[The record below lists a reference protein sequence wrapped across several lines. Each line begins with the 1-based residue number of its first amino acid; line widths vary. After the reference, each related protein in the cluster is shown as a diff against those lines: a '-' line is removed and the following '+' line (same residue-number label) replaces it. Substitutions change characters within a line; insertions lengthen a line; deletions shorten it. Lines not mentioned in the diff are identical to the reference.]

1 MPLLGATLLALAAAP
16 AAPQSSPPAGAA
28 PDMPE
33 AELEEVVVSG
43 RRPPGSVIGDIPP
56 ETTLSSQEIRAL
68 GVGSVTELIAA
79 LGPQLG
85 SSGGRGGGRPVVLL
99 NGVRISG
106 FAEVR
111 DLPTEA
117 IQRVD
122 LFSEEVAL
130 KYGYRADQRVM
141 NIVLRPRFRAVTA
154 DAGARGTTEGAREG
168 ASVGVGVLR
177 VQRDTRWQADFKAR
191 HDDRLLESEREVVGA
206 DGAPRPDAASRT
218 LLPAAD
224 QLSVNLV
231 YARPWVEGLSATV
244 NATVDETRR
253 RSLLGL
259 RPSLEGGQVLRRDV
273 DTRDAHLGG
282 LLQGA
287 NAGWR
292 WSATLNADRTD
303 TATRVAGGDLAGR
316 SRSDSL
322 DLELLAVGA
331 PLQLPAGDLGLT
343 VKAGLGTRGI
353 ESVARRL
360 TGDVRTDLSRGQR
373 DLRINLDIP
382 LLRTED
388 TGGRVTASLGHAI
401 EDVAEVGVLSTTNAG
416 LNASIGRQWRAL
428 VSLVDDE
435 NAPSMLQL
443 GAAVIPTPAVRTY
456 DFVRGEAVEIVRID
470 GGDPALRADS
480 RKIFKVALGARPL
493 EGVDLDLNGEFT
505 RSRVRGLVTTVP
517 FATPEFEQA
526 FPGRFLRDP
535 AGRLLSIDAR
545 PVNLEGRERDE
556 LRFTVNLSR
565 PWGPQPEMPSTPG
578 RGGAPRSRDAT
589 PGGQGAPPAQRAAA
603 AQGGP
608 SSPRGPPAGFDP
620 AAMAERFLS
629 FARRGSVQFTL
640 VYTQR
645 LKDEVQIAPGL
656 PMLDLL
662 AGDTLSDTDGSPR
675 RELELQA
682 GANRDGFGGR
692 VIAKWREGS
701 RISGGATAAGPVDLD
716 FAPLWA
722 VDLRLF
728 ADLGLQPW
736 ARDKGSLRGV
746 RVTFAVE
753 NLFDELPRVR
763 DAAGAV
769 PFNYQPSLLDPQGRA
784 IRLSFRKL
792 FFPSFAPPGRDTR

>member
-1 MPLLGATLLALAAAP
+1 MRVVKNRPSWMLLLGATLLALCAAP
-16 AAPQSSPPAGAA
+16 APAQSPP
-28 PDMPE
+28 PE
-33 AELEEVVVSG
+33 GDLEEVVVSG
-43 RRPPGSVIGDIPP
+43 RRSPGAVIGDIPP
-56 ETTLSSQEIRAL
+56 ETTLSSQDIRAL

-85 SSGGRGGGRPVVLL
+85 SSGGRGSGRPVVLL
-99 NGVRISG
+99 NGVRVSG

-122 LFSEEVAL
+122 VFSEEVAL
-130 KYGYRADQRVM
+130 RYGFRADQRVL
-141 NIVLRPRFRAVTA
+141 NIVLRPRFRSVTA
-154 DAGARGTTEGAREG
+154 DAGARGTTEGGREG

-191 HDDRLLESEREVVGA
+191 HDDPLFESEREVVGA
-206 DGAPRPDAASRT
+206 DGVPRSDAAYRT
-218 LLPAAD
+218 LLPATD
-224 QLSVNLV
+224 QLSLNLV
-231 YARPWVEGLSATV
+231 YARPLIEGLSGTV

-253 RSLLGL
+253 RSLLGS
-259 RPSLEGGQVLRRDV
+259 RPLLEDGQVLRRDV
-273 DTRDAHLGG
+273 DTRDAHFGG

-303 TATRVAGGDLAGR
+303 AATRVAGGDLAGR

-322 DLELLAVGA
+322 DLELLATGA

-373 DLRINLDIP
+373 DLRLNLDLP

-388 TGGRVTASLGHAI
+388 TDGRVTASFGHAI
-401 EDVAEVGVLSTTNAG
+401 EDVAEVGVLSTTNIG
-416 LNASIGRQWRAL
+416 LNASLGRKWRAL
-428 VSLVDDE
+428 VSVIDDE
-435 NAPSMLQL
+435 NAPSMQQL
-443 GAAVIPTPAVRTY
+443 GAAVIPTPSVQTY
-456 DFVRGEAVEIVRID
+456 DFVRGEAAEIIRID
-470 GGDPALRADS
+470 GGNPALRADS
-480 RKIFKVALGARPL
+480 RNIFKVALGARPL

-505 RSRVRGLVTTVP
+505 RSRVRGFVTTVP

-526 FPGRFLRDP
+526 FPGRFVRDP

-565 PWGPQPEMPSTPG
+565 PWGPQPEMPATPW
-578 RGGAPRSRDAT
+578 RGGGTRNRDAA
-589 PGGQGAPPAQRAAA
+589 PGAPPA
-603 AQGGP
+603 GVN
-608 SSPRGPPAGFDP
+608 P

-629 FARRGSVQFTL
+629 FAQRGSVQFTL

-645 LKDEVQIAPGL
+645 LKDEVEIAPGL

-716 FAPLWA
+716 FAPRWA

-736 ARDKGSLRGV
+736 ARDKEFLRGV

-753 NLFDELPRVR
+753 NLFDDLPQVR
-763 DAAGAV
+763 DAAGVV

-792 FFPSFAPPGRDTR
+792 FFPSFVPPARGTR

>member
-1 MPLLGATLLALAAAP
+1 MRVVKNRPSWMLLLGATLLAFCAAP
-16 AAPQSSPPAGAA
+16 APAQSSPPEG
-28 PDMPE
+28 D
-33 AELEEVVVSG
+33 LEEVVVSG
-43 RRPPGSVIGDIPP
+43 RRSPGAVIGDIPP
-56 ETTLSSQEIRAL
+56 ETTLSSQDIRAL

-85 SSGGRGGGRPVVLL
+85 SSGGRGSGRPVVLL
-99 NGVRISG
+99 NGVRVSG

-122 LFSEEVAL
+122 VFSEEVAL
-130 KYGYRADQRVM
+130 RYGFRADQRVL
-141 NIVLRPRFRAVTA
+141 NIVLRPRFRSVTA
-154 DAGARGTTEGAREG
+154 DAGARGTTEGGREG

-191 HDDRLLESEREVVGA
+191 HDDPLFESEREVVGA
-206 DGAPRPDAASRT
+206 DGVPRSDAAYRT
-218 LLPAAD
+218 LLPATD
-224 QLSVNLV
+224 QLSLNLV
-231 YARPWVEGLSATV
+231 YARPLIEGLSGTV

-253 RSLLGL
+253 RSLLGS
-259 RPSLEGGQVLRRDV
+259 RPSLEDGQVLRRDV
-273 DTRDAHLGG
+273 DTRDAHFGG

-303 TATRVAGGDLAGR
+303 AATRVAGGDLAGR

-322 DLELLAVGA
+322 DLELLATGA

-373 DLRINLDIP
+373 DLRLNLDLP

-388 TGGRVTASLGHAI
+388 TDGRVTASFGHAI
-401 EDVAEVGVLSTTNAG
+401 EDVAEVGVLSTTNIG
-416 LNASIGRQWRAL
+416 LNASLGRKWRAL
-428 VSLVDDE
+428 VSVIDDE
-435 NAPSMLQL
+435 NAPSMQQL
-443 GAAVIPTPAVRTY
+443 GAAVIPTPSVQTY
-456 DFVRGEAVEIVRID
+456 DFVSGEAAEIIRID
-470 GGDPALRADS
+470 GGNPALRADS
-480 RKIFKVALGARPL
+480 RNIFKVALGARPL

-505 RSRVRGLVTTVP
+505 RSRVRGFVTTVP

-526 FPGRFLRDP
+526 FPGRFVRDP

-565 PWGPQPEMPSTPG
+565 PWGPQPEMPVTPW
-578 RGGAPRSRDAT
+578 RGGGTRNRDAA
-589 PGGQGAPPAQRAAA
+589 PGAPPA
-603 AQGGP
+603 GVN
-608 SSPRGPPAGFDP
+608 P

-629 FARRGSVQFTL
+629 FAQRGSVQFTL

-645 LKDEVQIAPGL
+645 LKDEVEIAPGL

-716 FAPLWA
+716 FAPRWA

-736 ARDKGSLRGV
+736 ARDKEFLRGV

-753 NLFDELPRVR
+753 NLFDDLPQVR
-763 DAAGAV
+763 DAAGVV

-792 FFPSFAPPGRDTR
+792 FFPSFVPPARGTR

>member
-1 MPLLGATLLALAAAP
+1 MRVVKNRPSWMLLLGATLLALCAAP
-16 AAPQSSPPAGAA
+16 APAQSSPPQG
-28 PDMPE
+28 D
-33 AELEEVVVSG
+33 LEEVVVSG
-43 RRPPGSVIGDIPP
+43 RRSPGAVIGDIPP
-56 ETTLSSQEIRAL
+56 ETTLSSQDIRAL

-85 SSGGRGGGRPVVLL
+85 SSGGRGSGRPVVLL
-99 NGVRISG
+99 NGVRVSG

-122 LFSEEVAL
+122 VFSEEVAL
-130 KYGYRADQRVM
+130 RYGFRADQRVL
-141 NIVLRPRFRAVTA
+141 NIVLRPRFRSVTA
-154 DAGARGTTEGAREG
+154 DAGARGTTEGGREG
-168 ASVGVGVLR
+168 ASVGVGVLC

-191 HDDRLLESEREVVGA
+191 HDDPLFESEREVVGA
-206 DGAPRPDAASRT
+206 DGVPRSDAAYRT
-218 LLPAAD
+218 LLPATD
-224 QLSVNLV
+224 QLSLNLV
-231 YARPWVEGLSATV
+231 YARPLIEGLSGTV

-253 RSLLGL
+253 RSLLGS
-259 RPSLEGGQVLRRDV
+259 RPSLEDGQVLRRDV
-273 DTRDAHLGG
+273 DTRDAHFGG

-303 TATRVAGGDLAGR
+303 AATRVAGGDLAGR

-322 DLELLAVGA
+322 DLELLATGA

-373 DLRINLDIP
+373 DLRLNLDLP

-388 TGGRVTASLGHAI
+388 TDGRVTASFGHAI
-401 EDVAEVGVLSTTNAG
+401 EDVAEVGVLSTTNIG
-416 LNASIGRQWRAL
+416 LNASLGRKWRAL
-428 VSLVDDE
+428 VSVIDDE
-435 NAPSMLQL
+435 NAPSMQQL
-443 GAAVIPTPAVRTY
+443 GAAVIPTPSVQTY
-456 DFVRGEAVEIVRID
+456 DFVRGEAAEIIRID
-470 GGDPALRADS
+470 GGNPALRADS
-480 RKIFKVALGARPL
+480 RNIFKVALGARPL

-505 RSRVRGLVTTVP
+505 RSRVRGFVTTVP

-526 FPGRFLRDP
+526 FPGRFVRDP

-565 PWGPQPEMPSTPG
+565 PWGPQPEMPVTPW
-578 RGGAPRSRDAT
+578 RGGGTRNRDAA
-589 PGGQGAPPAQRAAA
+589 PGAPPA
-603 AQGGP
+603 GVN
-608 SSPRGPPAGFDP
+608 P

-629 FARRGSVQFTL
+629 FAQRGSVQFTL

-645 LKDEVQIAPGL
+645 LKDEVEIAPGL

-716 FAPLWA
+716 FAPRWA

-736 ARDKGSLRGV
+736 ARDKEFLRGV

-753 NLFDELPRVR
+753 NLFDDLPQVR
-763 DAAGAV
+763 DAAGVV

-792 FFPSFAPPGRDTR
+792 FFPSFVPPARGTR

>member
-1 MPLLGATLLALAAAP
+1 
-16 AAPQSSPPAGAA
+16 
-28 PDMPE
+28 MPE

-656 PMLDLL
+656 PTLDLL

-692 VIAKWREGS
+692 VIAKWRDGS
-701 RISGGATAAGPVDLD
+701 RVSGGTTAAGPVDLD

-736 ARDKGSLRGV
+736 ARDKEYLRGV

-753 NLFDELPRVR
+753 NLFDEQPRVR

-769 PFNYQPSLLDPQGRA
+769 PLNYQPSLLDPQGRA

>member
-1 MPLLGATLLALAAAP
+1 MRVVKNRPSWMLLLGATLLALCAAP
-16 AAPQSSPPAGAA
+16 APAQSSPPQG
-28 PDMPE
+28 D
-33 AELEEVVVSG
+33 LEEVVVSG
-43 RRPPGSVIGDIPP
+43 RRSPGAVIGDIPP
-56 ETTLSSQEIRAL
+56 ETTLSSQDIRAL

-85 SSGGRGGGRPVVLL
+85 SSGGRGSGRPVVLL
-99 NGVRISG
+99 NGVRVSG

-122 LFSEEVAL
+122 VFSEEVAL
-130 KYGYRADQRVM
+130 RYGFRADQRVL
-141 NIVLRPRFRAVTA
+141 NIVLRPRFRSVTA
-154 DAGARGTTEGAREG
+154 DAGARGTTEGGREG

-191 HDDRLLESEREVVGA
+191 HDDPLFESEREVVGA
-206 DGAPRPDAASRT
+206 DGVPRSDAAYRT
-218 LLPAAD
+218 LLPATD
-224 QLSVNLV
+224 QLSLNLV
-231 YARPWVEGLSATV
+231 YARPLIEGLSGTV

-253 RSLLGL
+253 RSLLGS
-259 RPSLEGGQVLRRDV
+259 RPLLEDGQVLRRDV
-273 DTRDAHLGG
+273 DTRDAHFGG

-303 TATRVAGGDLAGR
+303 AATRVAGGDLAGR

-322 DLELLAVGA
+322 DLELLATGA

-373 DLRINLDIP
+373 DLRLNLDLP

-388 TGGRVTASLGHAI
+388 TDGRVTASFGHAI
-401 EDVAEVGVLSTTNAG
+401 EDVAEVGVLSTTNIG
-416 LNASIGRQWRAL
+416 LNASLGRKWRAL
-428 VSLVDDE
+428 VSVIDDE
-435 NAPSMLQL
+435 NAPSMQQL
-443 GAAVIPTPAVRTY
+443 GAAVIPTPSVQTY
-456 DFVRGEAVEIVRID
+456 DFVRGEAAEIIRID
-470 GGDPALRADS
+470 GGNPALRADS
-480 RKIFKVALGARPL
+480 RNIFKVALGARPL

-505 RSRVRGLVTTVP
+505 RSRVRGFVTTVP

-526 FPGRFLRDP
+526 FPGRFVRDP

-565 PWGPQPEMPSTPG
+565 PWGPQPEMPATPW
-578 RGGAPRSRDAT
+578 RGGGTRNRDAA
-589 PGGQGAPPAQRAAA
+589 PGAPPA
-603 AQGGP
+603 GVN
-608 SSPRGPPAGFDP
+608 P

-629 FARRGSVQFTL
+629 FAQRGSVQFTL

-645 LKDEVQIAPGL
+645 LKDEVEITPGL

-716 FAPLWA
+716 FAPRWA

-736 ARDKGSLRGV
+736 ARDKEFLRGV

-753 NLFDELPRVR
+753 NLFDDLPQVR
-763 DAAGAV
+763 DAAGVV

-792 FFPSFAPPGRDTR
+792 FFPSFVPPARGTR

>member
-1 MPLLGATLLALAAAP
+1 
-16 AAPQSSPPAGAA
+16 
-28 PDMPE
+28 
-33 AELEEVVVSG
+33 
-43 RRPPGSVIGDIPP
+43 
-56 ETTLSSQEIRAL
+56 
-68 GVGSVTELIAA
+68 
-79 LGPQLG
+79 
-85 SSGGRGGGRPVVLL
+85 
-99 NGVRISG
+99 
-106 FAEVR
+106 
-111 DLPTEA
+111 
-117 IQRVD
+117 
-122 LFSEEVAL
+122 
-130 KYGYRADQRVM
+130 
-141 NIVLRPRFRAVTA
+141 
-154 DAGARGTTEGAREG
+154 
-168 ASVGVGVLR
+168 
-177 VQRDTRWQADFKAR
+177 
-191 HDDRLLESEREVVGA
+191 
-206 DGAPRPDAASRT
+206 
-218 LLPAAD
+218 
-224 QLSVNLV
+224 
-231 YARPWVEGLSATV
+231 
-244 NATVDETRR
+244 
-253 RSLLGL
+253 
-259 RPSLEGGQVLRRDV
+259 
-273 DTRDAHLGG
+273 
-282 LLQGA
+282 
-287 NAGWR
+287 
-292 WSATLNADRTD
+292 
-303 TATRVAGGDLAGR
+303 
-316 SRSDSL
+316 
-322 DLELLAVGA
+322 
-331 PLQLPAGDLGLT
+331 
-343 VKAGLGTRGI
+343 
-353 ESVARRL
+353 
-360 TGDVRTDLSRGQR
+360 
-373 DLRINLDIP
+373 
-382 LLRTED
+382 
-388 TGGRVTASLGHAI
+388 VTASLGHAI
-401 EDVAEVGVLSTTNAG
+401 EDVAEVGVLSTTNAA
-416 LNASIGRQWRAL
+416 LSASLGRQWRAL
-428 VSLVDDE
+428 VSVVDDE
-435 NAPSMLQL
+435 NAPSMQQL
-443 GAAVIPTPAVRTY
+443 GAAVIPTPAVQTY
-456 DFVRGEAVEIVRID
+456 DFVRGEAAEIVRID
-470 GGDPALRADS
+470 GGNPALRADS
-480 RKIFKVALGARPL
+480 RNIFKVALGARPL

-505 RSRVRGLVTTVP
+505 RSRVRGFVTTVP

-565 PWGPQPEMPSTPG
+565 PWGPQPEMPAMPG
-578 RGGAPRSRDAT
+578 RGGAPRTRDAA
-589 PGGQGAPPAQRAAA
+589 PG
-603 AQGGP
+603 
-608 SSPRGPPAGFDP
+608 GPPAGVNP

>member
-1 MPLLGATLLALAAAP
+1 
-16 AAPQSSPPAGAA
+16 
-28 PDMPE
+28 
-33 AELEEVVVSG
+33 
-43 RRPPGSVIGDIPP
+43 VIGDIPP

-99 NGVRISG
+99 NGVRVSG

-122 LFSEEVAL
+122 ILSEEVAL

-154 DAGARGTTEGAREG
+154 DAVARGTTEGGRDG
-168 ASVGVGVLR
+168 ANVGVGVLR

-206 DGAPRPDAASRT
+206 DGMPRPDAAYRT
-218 LLPAAD
+218 LLPATD
-224 QLSVNLV
+224 QLSLNLV
-231 YARPWVEGLSATV
+231 YARPWGEGLSATV

-253 RSLLGL
+253 RSLLGQ
-259 RPSLEGGQVLRRDV
+259 RPSFAGPETLRRDV
-273 DTRDAHLGG
+273 DTREARFGG

-303 TATRVAGGDLAGR
+303 ASTRVAGGDLAGR

-322 DLELLAVGA
+322 DLELLATGA

-373 DLRINLDIP
+373 DLRINLDLP

-401 EDVAEVGVLSTTNAG
+401 EDVAEVGVLSTTNAA
-416 LNASIGRQWRAL
+416 LSASLGRQWRAL
-428 VSLVDDE
+428 VSVVDDE
-435 NAPSMLQL
+435 NAPSMQQL
-443 GAAVIPTPAVRTY
+443 GAAVIPTPTVQTY
-456 DFVRGEAVEIVRID
+456 DFVRGEAAEIVRID
-470 GGDPALRADS
+470 GGNPALRADS
-480 RKIFKVALGARPL
+480 RNIFKVALGARPL

-565 PWGPQPEMPSTPG
+565 PWGPQPEMPATPG
-578 RGGAPRSRDAT
+578 RGGAPRTRDAA
-589 PGGQGAPPAQRAAA
+589 PG
-603 AQGGP
+603 
-608 SSPRGPPAGFDP
+608 GPPAGVNP

-645 LKDEVQIAPGL
+645 LKDEVEIAPGL

>member
-1 MPLLGATLLALAAAP
+1 
-16 AAPQSSPPAGAA
+16 
-28 PDMPE
+28 
-33 AELEEVVVSG
+33 
-43 RRPPGSVIGDIPP
+43 
-56 ETTLSSQEIRAL
+56 
-68 GVGSVTELIAA
+68 
-79 LGPQLG
+79 
-85 SSGGRGGGRPVVLL
+85 
-99 NGVRISG
+99 
-106 FAEVR
+106 
-111 DLPTEA
+111 
-117 IQRVD
+117 
-122 LFSEEVAL
+122 
-130 KYGYRADQRVM
+130 M
-141 NIVLRPRFRAVTA
+141 NIVLRPRFRSVTA
-154 DAGARGTTEGAREG
+154 DAGARGTTEGGREG

-191 HDDRLLESEREVVGA
+191 HDDPLFESEREVVGA
-206 DGAPRPDAASRT
+206 DGVPRSDAAYRT
-218 LLPAAD
+218 LLPATD
-224 QLSVNLV
+224 QLSLNLV
-231 YARPWVEGLSATV
+231 YARPLIEGLSGTV

-253 RSLLGL
+253 RSLLGS
-259 RPSLEGGQVLRRDV
+259 RPLLEDGQVLRRDV
-273 DTRDAHLGG
+273 DTRDAHFGG

-303 TATRVAGGDLAGR
+303 AATRVAGGDLAGR

-322 DLELLAVGA
+322 DLELLATGA

-373 DLRINLDIP
+373 DLRLNLDLP

-388 TGGRVTASLGHAI
+388 TDGRVTASFGHAI
-401 EDVAEVGVLSTTNAG
+401 EDVAEVGVLSTTNIG
-416 LNASIGRQWRAL
+416 LNASLGRKWRAL
-428 VSLVDDE
+428 VSVIDDE
-435 NAPSMLQL
+435 NAPSMQQL
-443 GAAVIPTPAVRTY
+443 GAAVIPTPSVQTY
-456 DFVRGEAVEIVRID
+456 DFVRGEAAEIIRID
-470 GGDPALRADS
+470 GGNPALRADS
-480 RKIFKVALGARPL
+480 RNIFKVALGARPL
-493 EGVDLDLNGEFT
+493 EGVDLNGEFT
-505 RSRVRGLVTTVP
+505 RSRVRGFVTTVP

-526 FPGRFLRDP
+526 FPGRFVRDP

-565 PWGPQPEMPSTPG
+565 PWGPQPEMPVTPW
-578 RGGAPRSRDAT
+578 RGGGTRNRDAA
-589 PGGQGAPPAQRAAA
+589 PGAPPA
-603 AQGGP
+603 GVN
-608 SSPRGPPAGFDP
+608 P

-629 FARRGSVQFTL
+629 FAQRGSVQFTL

-645 LKDEVQIAPGL
+645 LKDEVEIAPGL

-716 FAPLWA
+716 FAPRWA

-736 ARDKGSLRGV
+736 ARDKEFLRGV

-753 NLFDELPRVR
+753 NLFDDLPQVR
-763 DAAGAV
+763 DAAGVV

-792 FFPSFAPPGRDTR
+792 FFPSFVPPARGTR

>member
-1 MPLLGATLLALAAAP
+1 MRAVENRPYWMLLLGATLLAFCAAP
-16 AAPQSSPPAGAA
+16 APAQSSPPEG
-28 PDMPE
+28 D
-33 AELEEVVVSG
+33 LEEVVVSG
-43 RRPPGSVIGDIPP
+43 RRSPDSVIGDIPP
-56 ETTLSSQEIRAL
+56 EISLSSQEIRAL
-68 GVGSVTELIAA
+68 GVGSVTELVAA

-85 SSGGRGGGRPVVLL
+85 SSGGRGSGRPVVLL

-122 LFSEEVAL
+122 VFSEEVAL
-130 KYGYRADQRVM
+130 RYGYRADQRVL
-141 NIVLRPRFRAVTA
+141 NFVLRPRFRSVTA
-154 DAGARGTTEGAREG
+154 DAGARGTTEGGREG
-168 ASVGVGVLR
+168 TNVGVGVLR

-191 HDDRLLESEREVVGA
+191 HDDRLLESERGIVGA
-206 DGAPRPDAASRT
+206 DGAPRPDAAYRT
-218 LLPAAD
+218 LLPATD
-224 QLSVNLV
+224 QLSLNLV
-231 YARPWVEGLSATV
+231 YARPWGEGLSGTV

-259 RPSLEGGQVLRRDV
+259 RPSPQGGEVLRRDV

-292 WSATLNADRTD
+292 WSAVLNADRTD
-303 TATRVAGGDLAGR
+303 AATRVGG
-316 SRSDSL
+316 
-322 DLELLAVGA
+322 
-331 PLQLPAGDLGLT
+331 GDLGLT

-353 ESVARRL
+353 ESVARRV

-373 DLRINLDIP
+373 DLRFNLDIP

-388 TGGRVTASLGHAI
+388 TDGRVTASLGHAI
-401 EDVAEVGVLSTTNAG
+401 EDVDEVGVLSTTNVG
-416 LNASIGRQWRAL
+416 LNASLGRKWRAL
-428 VSLVDDE
+428 LSVIDDE
-435 NAPSMLQL
+435 NAPTMQQL
-443 GAAVIPTPAVRTY
+443 GAAVIPTPSVQSY

-470 GGDPALRADS
+470 GGNPVLQADS
-480 RKIFKVALGARPL
+480 RRIFKVALGARPL
-493 EGVDLDLNGEFT
+493 EDVDLDLNGEFT
-505 RSRVRGLVTTVP
+505 RSRLQGFITTVP

-526 FPGRFLRDP
+526 FPGRFVRDP

-545 PVNLEGRERDE
+545 PANLDGRERDE

-565 PWGPQPEMPSTPG
+565 PWGPQPEMPTAPA
-578 RGGAPRSRDAT
+578 RGGTRNRD
-589 PGGQGAPPAQRAAA
+589 GAS
-603 AQGGP
+603 G
-608 SSPRGPPAGFDP
+608 GPPAGFNP

-629 FARRGSVQFTL
+629 VARRGSVQFTL
-640 VYTQR
+640 VYTER
-645 LKDEVQIAPGL
+645 LKDEVIIAPGL
-656 PMLDLL
+656 PKLDLL

-675 RELELQA
+675 RELEIQV

-701 RISGGATAAGPVDLD
+701 RITGGATAAGPVDLE
-716 FAPLWA
+716 FEPLWS

-736 ARDKGSLRGV
+736 ARDKAFLRGV
-746 RVTFAVE
+746 RVTFAAE
-753 NLFDELPRVR
+753 NLFDELPQVR
-763 DAAGAV
+763 DAVGAV
-769 PFNYQPSLLDPQGRA
+769 PLNYQPSLLDPQGRA

-792 FFPSFAPPGRDTR
+792 FFPSFVPPVRDTR

>member
-1 MPLLGATLLALAAAP
+1 MRVVKNRPSWMLLLGATLLALCAAP
-16 AAPQSSPPAGAA
+16 APAQSPP
-28 PDMPE
+28 PE
-33 AELEEVVVSG
+33 GDLEEVVVSG
-43 RRPPGSVIGDIPP
+43 RRSPGAVIGDIPP
-56 ETTLSSQEIRAL
+56 ETTLSSQDIRAL

-85 SSGGRGGGRPVVLL
+85 SSGGRGSGRPVVLL
-99 NGVRISG
+99 NGVRVSG

-122 LFSEEVAL
+122 VFSEEVAL
-130 KYGYRADQRVM
+130 RYGFRADQRVL
-141 NIVLRPRFRAVTA
+141 NIVLRPRFRSVTA
-154 DAGARGTTEGAREG
+154 DAGARGTTEGGREG

-191 HDDRLLESEREVVGA
+191 HDDRLFESEREVVGA
-206 DGAPRPDAASRT
+206 DGVPRSDAAYRT
-218 LLPAAD
+218 LLPATD
-224 QLSVNLV
+224 QLSLNLV
-231 YARPWVEGLSATV
+231 YARPLIEGLSGTV

-253 RSLLGL
+253 RSLLGS
-259 RPSLEGGQVLRRDV
+259 RPSLEDGQVLRRDV
-273 DTRDAHLGG
+273 DTRDAHFGG

-303 TATRVAGGDLAGR
+303 AATRVAGGDLAGR
-316 SRSDSL
+316 SRSDSF
-322 DLELLAVGA
+322 DLELLATGA

-373 DLRINLDIP
+373 DLRLNLDLP

-388 TGGRVTASLGHAI
+388 TDGRVTASFGHAI
-401 EDVAEVGVLSTTNAG
+401 EDVAEVGVLSTTNIG
-416 LNASIGRQWRAL
+416 LNASLGRKWRAL
-428 VSLVDDE
+428 VSVIDDE
-435 NAPSMLQL
+435 NAPSMQQL
-443 GAAVIPTPAVRTY
+443 GAAVIPTPSVQTY
-456 DFVRGEAVEIVRID
+456 DFVRGEAAEIIRID
-470 GGDPALRADS
+470 GGNPALRADS
-480 RKIFKVALGARPL
+480 RNIFKVALGARPL

-505 RSRVRGLVTTVP
+505 RSRVRGFVTTVP

-526 FPGRFLRDP
+526 FPGRFVRDP

-565 PWGPQPEMPSTPG
+565 PWGPQPEMPVTPW
-578 RGGAPRSRDAT
+578 RGGGTRNRDAA
-589 PGGQGAPPAQRAAA
+589 PGAPPA
-603 AQGGP
+603 GVN
-608 SSPRGPPAGFDP
+608 P

-629 FARRGSVQFTL
+629 FAQRGSVQFTL

-645 LKDEVQIAPGL
+645 LKDEVEIAPGL

-682 GANRDGFGGR
+682 SANRDGFGGR

-716 FAPLWA
+716 FAPRWA

-736 ARDKGSLRGV
+736 ARDKEFLRGV

-753 NLFDELPRVR
+753 NLFDDLPQVR
-763 DAAGAV
+763 DAAGVV

-792 FFPSFAPPGRDTR
+792 FFPSFVPPARGTR

>member
-1 MPLLGATLLALAAAP
+1 MPFLGATLLAFCAPVAP
-16 AAPQSSPPAGAA
+16 AQSSPPAGAA
-28 PDMPE
+28 PEMPE
-33 AELEEVVVSG
+33 GELEEVVVSG

-578 RGGAPRSRDAT
+578 RGGAPRTRDAA
-589 PGGQGAPPAQRAAA
+589 PG
-603 AQGGP
+603 
-608 SSPRGPPAGFDP
+608 GPPAGVNP

-656 PMLDLL
+656 PTLDLL

-675 RELELQA
+675 RELELQT

-692 VIAKWREGS
+692 VIAKWRDGS
-701 RISGGATAAGPVDLD
+701 RVSGGTTAAGPVDLD

-736 ARDKGSLRGV
+736 ARDKEYLRGV

-753 NLFDELPRVR
+753 NLFDEQPRVR

-769 PFNYQPSLLDPQGRA
+769 PLNYQPSLLDPQGRA

>member
-1 MPLLGATLLALAAAP
+1 MRVVKNRPSWMLLLGATLLALCAAP
-16 AAPQSSPPAGAA
+16 APAQSSPPQG
-28 PDMPE
+28 D
-33 AELEEVVVSG
+33 LEEVVVSG
-43 RRPPGSVIGDIPP
+43 RRSPGAVIGDIPP
-56 ETTLSSQEIRAL
+56 ETTLSSQDIRAL

-85 SSGGRGGGRPVVLL
+85 SSGGRGSGRPVVLL
-99 NGVRISG
+99 NGVRVSG

-122 LFSEEVAL
+122 VFSEEVAL
-130 KYGYRADQRVM
+130 RYGFRADQRVL
-141 NIVLRPRFRAVTA
+141 NIVLRPRFRSVTA
-154 DAGARGTTEGAREG
+154 DAGARGTTEGGREG

-191 HDDRLLESEREVVGA
+191 HDDRLFESEREVVGA
-206 DGAPRPDAASRT
+206 DGVPRSDAAYRT
-218 LLPAAD
+218 LLPATD
-224 QLSVNLV
+224 QLSLNLV
-231 YARPWVEGLSATV
+231 YARPLIEGLSGTV

-253 RSLLGL
+253 RSLLGS
-259 RPSLEGGQVLRRDV
+259 RPLLEDGQVLRRDV
-273 DTRDAHLGG
+273 DTRDAHFGG

-303 TATRVAGGDLAGR
+303 AATRVAGGDLAGR

-322 DLELLAVGA
+322 DLELLATGA

-373 DLRINLDIP
+373 DLRLNLDLP

-388 TGGRVTASLGHAI
+388 TDGRVTASFGHAI
-401 EDVAEVGVLSTTNAG
+401 EDVAEVGVLSTTNIG
-416 LNASIGRQWRAL
+416 LNASLGRKWRAL
-428 VSLVDDE
+428 VSVIDDE
-435 NAPSMLQL
+435 NAPSMQQL
-443 GAAVIPTPAVRTY
+443 GAAVIPTPSVQTY
-456 DFVRGEAVEIVRID
+456 DFVRGEAAEIIRID
-470 GGDPALRADS
+470 GGNPALRADS
-480 RKIFKVALGARPL
+480 RNIFKVALGARPL

-505 RSRVRGLVTTVP
+505 RSRVRGFVTTVP

-526 FPGRFLRDP
+526 FPGRFVRDP

-565 PWGPQPEMPSTPG
+565 PWGPQPEMPVTPW
-578 RGGAPRSRDAT
+578 RGGGTRNRDAA
-589 PGGQGAPPAQRAAA
+589 PGAPPA
-603 AQGGP
+603 GVN
-608 SSPRGPPAGFDP
+608 P

-629 FARRGSVQFTL
+629 FAQRGSVQFTL

-645 LKDEVQIAPGL
+645 LKDEVEIAPGL

-716 FAPLWA
+716 FAPRWA

-736 ARDKGSLRGV
+736 ARDKEFLRGV
-746 RVTFAVE
+746 RVTFSVE
-753 NLFDELPRVR
+753 NLFDDLPQVR
-763 DAAGAV
+763 DAAGVV
-769 PFNYQPSLLDPQGRA
+769 PFNFQPSLLDPQGRA

-792 FFPSFAPPGRDTR
+792 FFPSFVPPARGTR

>member
-1 MPLLGATLLALAAAP
+1 MRVVKNRPSWMLLLGATLLALCAAP
-16 AAPQSSPPAGAA
+16 APAQSPP
-28 PDMPE
+28 PE
-33 AELEEVVVSG
+33 GDLEEVVVSG
-43 RRPPGSVIGDIPP
+43 RRSPGAVIGDIPP
-56 ETTLSSQEIRAL
+56 ETTLSSQDIRAL

-85 SSGGRGGGRPVVLL
+85 SSGGRGSGRPVVLL
-99 NGVRISG
+99 NGVRVSG

-122 LFSEEVAL
+122 VFSEEVAL
-130 KYGYRADQRVM
+130 RYGFRADQRVL
-141 NIVLRPRFRAVTA
+141 NIVLRPRFRSVTA
-154 DAGARGTTEGAREG
+154 DAGARGTTEGGREG

-191 HDDRLLESEREVVGA
+191 HDDPLFESEREVVGA
-206 DGAPRPDAASRT
+206 DGVPRSDAAYRT
-218 LLPAAD
+218 LLPATD
-224 QLSVNLV
+224 QLSLNLV
-231 YARPWVEGLSATV
+231 YARPLIEGLSGTV

-259 RPSLEGGQVLRRDV
+259 RPSPQGGDVLRRDV

-292 WSATLNADRTD
+292 WSAVLNADRTD
-303 TATRVAGGDLAGR
+303 AATRVGGGDLAGR

-322 DLELLAVGA
+322 DLELLAIGA

-353 ESVARRL
+353 ESVARRV

-373 DLRINLDIP
+373 DLRLNLDIP

-388 TGGRVTASLGHAI
+388 TDGRVTASLGHAI
-401 EDVAEVGVLSTTNAG
+401 EDVAEVGVLSTTNVG
-416 LNASIGRQWRAL
+416 LNASLGRKWRAL
-428 VSLVDDE
+428 LSVIDDE
-435 NAPSMLQL
+435 NAPTMQQL
-443 GAAVIPTPAVRTY
+443 GAAVIPTPSVQTY
-456 DFVRGEAVEIVRID
+456 DFVRGQAVEIVRID
-470 GGDPALRADS
+470 GGNPVLRADS
-480 RKIFKVALGARPL
+480 RRIFKVALGARPL
-493 EGVDLDLNGEFT
+493 EDVDLDLNGEFT
-505 RSRVRGLVTTVP
+505 RSRLQGFITTVP

-526 FPGRFLRDP
+526 FPGRFVRDP

-545 PVNLEGRERDE
+545 PVNLDGRERDE

-565 PWGPQPEMPSTPG
+565 PWGPQPEMPT
-578 RGGAPRSRDAT
+578 APARSGTRNRDAA
-589 PGGQGAPPAQRAAA
+589 PGGPP
-603 AQGGP
+603 P
-608 SSPRGPPAGFDP
+608 GFNP

-629 FARRGSVQFTL
+629 VARRGSVQFTL
-640 VYTQR
+640 VYTER
-645 LKDEVQIAPGL
+645 LKDEVVIAPGL
-656 PMLDLL
+656 PKLDLL

-675 RELELQA
+675 RELEIQV

-701 RISGGATAAGPVDLD
+701 RITGGATAAGPVDLA
-716 FAPLWA
+716 FEPLWS

-736 ARDKGSLRGV
+736 ARDKAFLRGV
-746 RVTFAVE
+746 RVTFAAE
-753 NLFDELPRVR
+753 NLFDELPQVR
-763 DAAGAV
+763 DAVGAV
-769 PFNYQPSLLDPQGRA
+769 PLNYQPSLLDPQGRA

-792 FFPSFAPPGRDTR
+792 FFPSFVPPARGTR

>member
-28 PDMPE
+28 PDMPD

-99 NGVRISG
+99 NGVRVSG

-122 LFSEEVAL
+122 ILSEEVAL

-154 DAGARGTTEGAREG
+154 DAVARGTTEGGRDG
-168 ASVGVGVLR
+168 ANVGVGVLR

-206 DGAPRPDAASRT
+206 DGMPRPDAAYRT
-218 LLPAAD
+218 LLPATD
-224 QLSVNLV
+224 QLSLNLV
-231 YARPWVEGLSATV
+231 YARPWGEGLSATV

-253 RSLLGL
+253 RSLLGQ
-259 RPSLEGGQVLRRDV
+259 RPSFAGPETLRRDV
-273 DTRDAHLGG
+273 DTREARFGG

-303 TATRVAGGDLAGR
+303 ASTRVAGGDLAGR

-322 DLELLAVGA
+322 DLELLATGA

-373 DLRINLDIP
+373 DLRINLDLP

-401 EDVAEVGVLSTTNAG
+401 EDVAEVGVLSTTNAA
-416 LNASIGRQWRAL
+416 LSASLGRQWRAL
-428 VSLVDDE
+428 VSVVDDE
-435 NAPSMLQL
+435 NAPSMQQL
-443 GAAVIPTPAVRTY
+443 GAAVIPTPSVQTY
-456 DFVRGEAVEIVRID
+456 DFVRGEAAEIVRID
-470 GGDPALRADS
+470 GGNPALRADS
-480 RKIFKVALGARPL
+480 RNIFKVALGARPL

-565 PWGPQPEMPSTPG
+565 PWGPQPEMPATPG
-578 RGGAPRSRDAT
+578 RGGAPRTRDAA
-589 PGGQGAPPAQRAAA
+589 PG
-603 AQGGP
+603 
-608 SSPRGPPAGFDP
+608 GPPAGVNP

-645 LKDEVQIAPGL
+645 LKDEVEIAPGL

>member
-1 MPLLGATLLALAAAP
+1 MRVVKNRPSWMLLLGATLLALCAAP
-16 AAPQSSPPAGAA
+16 APAQSSPPQG
-28 PDMPE
+28 D
-33 AELEEVVVSG
+33 LEEVVVSG
-43 RRPPGSVIGDIPP
+43 RRSPGAVIGDIPP
-56 ETTLSSQEIRAL
+56 ETTLSSQDIRAL

-85 SSGGRGGGRPVVLL
+85 SSGGRGSGRPVVLL
-99 NGVRISG
+99 NGVRVSG

-122 LFSEEVAL
+122 VFSEEVAL
-130 KYGYRADQRVM
+130 RYGFRADQRVL
-141 NIVLRPRFRAVTA
+141 NIVLRPRFRSVTA
-154 DAGARGTTEGAREG
+154 DAGARGTTEGGREG

-191 HDDRLLESEREVVGA
+191 HDDRLFESEREVVGA
-206 DGAPRPDAASRT
+206 DGVPRSDAAYRT
-218 LLPAAD
+218 LLPATD
-224 QLSVNLV
+224 QLSLNLV
-231 YARPWVEGLSATV
+231 YARPLIEGLSGTV

-259 RPSLEGGQVLRRDV
+259 RPSLEDGQVLRRDV
-273 DTRDAHLGG
+273 DTRDAHFGG

-303 TATRVAGGDLAGR
+303 AVTRVAGGDLAGR
-316 SRSDSL
+316 SRSDSF
-322 DLELLAVGA
+322 DLELLATGA

-373 DLRINLDIP
+373 DLRLNLDLP

-388 TGGRVTASLGHAI
+388 TDGRVTASFGHAI
-401 EDVAEVGVLSTTNAG
+401 EDVAEVGVLSTTNIG
-416 LNASIGRQWRAL
+416 LNASLGRKWRAL
-428 VSLVDDE
+428 VSVIDDE
-435 NAPSMLQL
+435 NAPSMQQL
-443 GAAVIPTPAVRTY
+443 GAAVIPTPSVQTY
-456 DFVRGEAVEIVRID
+456 DFVRGEAAEIIRID
-470 GGDPALRADS
+470 GGTPALRADS
-480 RKIFKVALGARPL
+480 RNIFKVALGARPL

-505 RSRVRGLVTTVP
+505 RSRVRGFVTTVP

-526 FPGRFLRDP
+526 FPGRFVRDP

-565 PWGPQPEMPSTPG
+565 PWGPQPEMPATPW
-578 RGGAPRSRDAT
+578 RGGGTRNRDAA
-589 PGGQGAPPAQRAAA
+589 PGAPPA
-603 AQGGP
+603 GVN
-608 SSPRGPPAGFDP
+608 P

-629 FARRGSVQFTL
+629 VAQRGSVQFTL

-645 LKDEVQIAPGL
+645 LKDEVEIAPGL

-716 FAPLWA
+716 FAPRWA

-736 ARDKGSLRGV
+736 ARDKEFLRGV

-753 NLFDELPRVR
+753 NLFDDLPQVR
-763 DAAGAV
+763 DAAGVV

-792 FFPSFAPPGRDTR
+792 FFPSVVPPARGTR

>member
-1 MPLLGATLLALAAAP
+1 MRVVKNRPSWMLLLGATLLALCAAP
-16 AAPQSSPPAGAA
+16 APAQSSPPQG
-28 PDMPE
+28 D
-33 AELEEVVVSG
+33 LEEVVVSG
-43 RRPPGSVIGDIPP
+43 RRSPGAVIGDIPP
-56 ETTLSSQEIRAL
+56 ETTLSSQDIRAL

-85 SSGGRGGGRPVVLL
+85 SSGGRGSGRPVVLL
-99 NGVRISG
+99 NGVRVSG

-122 LFSEEVAL
+122 VFSEEVAL
-130 KYGYRADQRVM
+130 RYGFRADQRVL
-141 NIVLRPRFRAVTA
+141 NIVLRPRFRSVTA
-154 DAGARGTTEGAREG
+154 DAGARGTTEGGREG

-191 HDDRLLESEREVVGA
+191 HDDRLFESEREVVGA
-206 DGAPRPDAASRT
+206 DGVPRSDAAYRT
-218 LLPAAD
+218 LLPATD
-224 QLSVNLV
+224 QLSLNLV
-231 YARPWVEGLSATV
+231 YARPLIEGLSGTV

-253 RSLLGL
+253 RSLLGS
-259 RPSLEGGQVLRRDV
+259 RPLLEDGQVLRRDV
-273 DTRDAHLGG
+273 DTRDAHFGG

-303 TATRVAGGDLAGR
+303 AATRVAGGDLAGR

-322 DLELLAVGA
+322 DLELLATGA

-373 DLRINLDIP
+373 DLRLNLDLP

-388 TGGRVTASLGHAI
+388 TDGRVTASFGHAI
-401 EDVAEVGVLSTTNAG
+401 EDVAEVGVLSTTNIG
-416 LNASIGRQWRAL
+416 LNASLGRKWRAL
-428 VSLVDDE
+428 VSVIDDE
-435 NAPSMLQL
+435 NAPSMQQL
-443 GAAVIPTPAVRTY
+443 GAAVIPTPSVQTY
-456 DFVRGEAVEIVRID
+456 DFVRGEAAEIIRID
-470 GGDPALRADS
+470 GGNPALRADS
-480 RKIFKVALGARPL
+480 RNISKVALGARPL

-505 RSRVRGLVTTVP
+505 RSRVRGFITTVP

-526 FPGRFLRDP
+526 FLGRFVRDP

-565 PWGPQPEMPSTPG
+565 PWGPQPEMPVTPW
-578 RGGAPRSRDAT
+578 RGGGTRNRDAA
-589 PGGQGAPPAQRAAA
+589 PGAPPA
-603 AQGGP
+603 GVN
-608 SSPRGPPAGFDP
+608 P

-629 FARRGSVQFTL
+629 FAQRGSVQFTL

-645 LKDEVQIAPGL
+645 LKDEVEIAPGL

-716 FAPLWA
+716 FAPRWA

-736 ARDKGSLRGV
+736 ARDKEFLRGV

-753 NLFDELPRVR
+753 NLFDDLPQVR
-763 DAAGAV
+763 DAAGVV

-792 FFPSFAPPGRDTR
+792 FFSSFVPPARGTR

>member
-1 MPLLGATLLALAAAP
+1 MRVVKNRPSWMLLLGATLLALCAAP
-16 AAPQSSPPAGAA
+16 APAQSSPPQG
-28 PDMPE
+28 D
-33 AELEEVVVSG
+33 LEEVVVSG
-43 RRPPGSVIGDIPP
+43 RRSPGAVIGDIPP
-56 ETTLSSQEIRAL
+56 ETTLSSQDIRAL

-85 SSGGRGGGRPVVLL
+85 SSGGRGSGRPVVLL
-99 NGVRISG
+99 NGVRVSG

-122 LFSEEVAL
+122 VFSEEVAL
-130 KYGYRADQRVM
+130 RYGFRADQRVL
-141 NIVLRPRFRAVTA
+141 NIVLRPRFRSVTA
-154 DAGARGTTEGAREG
+154 DAGARGTTEGGREG

-191 HDDRLLESEREVVGA
+191 HDDRLFESEREVVGA
-206 DGAPRPDAASRT
+206 DGVPRSDAAYRT
-218 LLPAAD
+218 LLPATD
-224 QLSVNLV
+224 QLSLNLV
-231 YARPWVEGLSATV
+231 YARPLIEGLSGTV

-253 RSLLGL
+253 RSLLGS
-259 RPSLEGGQVLRRDV
+259 RPLLEDGQVLRRDV
-273 DTRDAHLGG
+273 DTRDAHFGG

-303 TATRVAGGDLAGR
+303 AATRVAGGDLAGR

-322 DLELLAVGA
+322 DLELLATGA

-373 DLRINLDIP
+373 DLRLNLDLP

-388 TGGRVTASLGHAI
+388 TDGRVTASFGHAI
-401 EDVAEVGVLSTTNAG
+401 EDVAEVGVLSTTNIG
-416 LNASIGRQWRAL
+416 LNASLGRKWRAL
-428 VSLVDDE
+428 VSVIDDE
-435 NAPSMLQL
+435 NAPSMQQL
-443 GAAVIPTPAVRTY
+443 GAAVIPTPSVQTY
-456 DFVRGEAVEIVRID
+456 DFVRGEAAEIIRID
-470 GGDPALRADS
+470 GGNPALRADS
-480 RKIFKVALGARPL
+480 RNISKVALGARPL

-505 RSRVRGLVTTVP
+505 RSRVRGFITTVP

-526 FPGRFLRDP
+526 FPGRFVRDP

-565 PWGPQPEMPSTPG
+565 PWGPQPEMPVTPW
-578 RGGAPRSRDAT
+578 RGGGTRNRDAA
-589 PGGQGAPPAQRAAA
+589 PGAPPA
-603 AQGGP
+603 GVN
-608 SSPRGPPAGFDP
+608 P

-629 FARRGSVQFTL
+629 FAQRGSVQFTL

-645 LKDEVQIAPGL
+645 LKDEVEIAPGL

-716 FAPLWA
+716 FAPRWA

-736 ARDKGSLRGV
+736 ARDKEFLRGV

-753 NLFDELPRVR
+753 NLFDDLPQVR
-763 DAAGAV
+763 DAAGVV

-792 FFPSFAPPGRDTR
+792 FFPSFVPPARGTR

>member
-1 MPLLGATLLALAAAP
+1 
-16 AAPQSSPPAGAA
+16 
-28 PDMPE
+28 MPE
-33 AELEEVVVSG
+33 GELEEVVVSG
-43 RRPPGSVIGDIPP
+43 RRTPGAVIGDIPA

-68 GVGSVTELIAA
+68 GVGSVNELIAA

-85 SSGGRGGGRPVVLL
+85 SSGSRGSGRPVVLL
-99 NGVRISG
+99 NGVRVSG

-122 LFSEEVAL
+122 ILSEEVAL

-154 DAGARGTTEGAREG
+154 DAVARGTTEGGRDG
-168 ASVGVGVLR
+168 ANVGVGVLR

-206 DGAPRPDAASRT
+206 DGMPRPDAAYRT
-218 LLPAAD
+218 LLPATD
-224 QLSVNLV
+224 QLSLNLV
-231 YARPWVEGLSATV
+231 YARPWGEGLSATV

-253 RSLLGL
+253 RSLLGQ
-259 RPSLEGGQVLRRDV
+259 RPSFAGPETLRRDV
-273 DTRDAHLGG
+273 DVREARFGG

-303 TATRVAGGDLAGR
+303 ASTRVAGGDLAGR

-322 DLELLAVGA
+322 DLELLATGA

-656 PMLDLL
+656 PTLDLL

-692 VIAKWREGS
+692 VIAKWRDGS
-701 RISGGATAAGPVDLD
+701 RVSGGTTAAGPVDLD

>member
-1 MPLLGATLLALAAAP
+1 
-16 AAPQSSPPAGAA
+16 
-28 PDMPE
+28 
-33 AELEEVVVSG
+33 
-43 RRPPGSVIGDIPP
+43 VIGDIPP

-656 PMLDLL
+656 PTLDLL

-692 VIAKWREGS
+692 VIAKWRDGS
-701 RISGGATAAGPVDLD
+701 RVSGGTTAAGPVDLD

>member
-1 MPLLGATLLALAAAP
+1 MRAVENRPYWMLLLGATLLAFCAAP
-16 AAPQSSPPAGAA
+16 APAQSSPPEG
-28 PDMPE
+28 D
-33 AELEEVVVSG
+33 LEEVVVSG
-43 RRPPGSVIGDIPP
+43 RRSPDSVIGDIPP
-56 ETTLSSQEIRAL
+56 EISLSSQEIRAL
-68 GVGSVTELIAA
+68 GVGSVTELVAA

-85 SSGGRGGGRPVVLL
+85 SSGGRGSGRPVVLL

-122 LFSEEVAL
+122 VFSEEVAL
-130 KYGYRADQRVM
+130 RYGYRADQRVL
-141 NIVLRPRFRAVTA
+141 NFVLRPRFRSVTA
-154 DAGARGTTEGAREG
+154 DAGARGTTEGGREG
-168 ASVGVGVLR
+168 TNVGVGVLR

-191 HDDRLLESEREVVGA
+191 HDDRLLESERGIVGA
-206 DGAPRPDAASRT
+206 DGAPRPDAAYRT
-218 LLPAAD
+218 LLPAVD
-224 QLSVNLV
+224 QLSINLV
-231 YARPWVEGLSATV
+231 YARPWGEGLSGTV

-259 RPSLEGGQVLRRDV
+259 RPSPQGGEVLRRDV

-292 WSATLNADRTD
+292 WSAVLNADRTD
-303 TATRVAGGDLAGR
+303 AATRVGGGDLAGR

-322 DLELLAVGA
+322 DLELLAIGA

-353 ESVARRL
+353 ESVARRV

-373 DLRINLDIP
+373 DLRFNLDIP

-388 TGGRVTASLGHAI
+388 TDGRVTASLGHAI
-401 EDVAEVGVLSTTNAG
+401 EDVAEVGVLSTTNVG
-416 LNASIGRQWRAL
+416 LNASLGRKWRAL
-428 VSLVDDE
+428 LSVIDDE
-435 NAPSMLQL
+435 NAPTMQQL
-443 GAAVIPTPAVRTY
+443 GAAVIPTPSVQSY

-470 GGDPALRADS
+470 GGNPVLQADS
-480 RKIFKVALGARPL
+480 RRIFKVALGARPL
-493 EGVDLDLNGEFT
+493 EDVDLDLNGEFT
-505 RSRVRGLVTTVP
+505 RSRLQGFITTVP

-526 FPGRFLRDP
+526 FPGRFVRDP

-545 PVNLEGRERDE
+545 PANLDGRERDE

-565 PWGPQPEMPSTPG
+565 PWGPQPEMPTAPA
-578 RGGAPRSRDAT
+578 RGGTRNRD
-589 PGGQGAPPAQRAAA
+589 GAS
-603 AQGGP
+603 G
-608 SSPRGPPAGFDP
+608 GPPAGFNP

-629 FARRGSVQFTL
+629 VARRGSVQFTL
-640 VYTQR
+640 VYTER
-645 LKDEVQIAPGL
+645 LKDEVIIAPGL
-656 PMLDLL
+656 PKLDLL

-675 RELELQA
+675 RELEIQV

-701 RISGGATAAGPVDLD
+701 RITGGATAAGPVDLE
-716 FAPLWA
+716 FEPLWS

-736 ARDKGSLRGV
+736 ARDKAFLRGV
-746 RVTFAVE
+746 RVTFAAE
-753 NLFDELPRVR
+753 NLFDELPQVR
-763 DAAGAV
+763 DAVGAV
-769 PFNYQPSLLDPQGRA
+769 PLNYQPSLLDPQGRA

-792 FFPSFAPPGRDTR
+792 FFPSFVPPVRDTR

>member
-1 MPLLGATLLALAAAP
+1 
-16 AAPQSSPPAGAA
+16 
-28 PDMPE
+28 
-33 AELEEVVVSG
+33 
-43 RRPPGSVIGDIPP
+43 
-56 ETTLSSQEIRAL
+56 LSI
-68 GVGSVTELIAA
+68 TNAA
-79 LGPQLG
+79 L
-85 SSGGRGGGRPVVLL
+85 S
-99 NGVRISG
+99 
-106 FAEVR
+106 
-111 DLPTEA
+111 
-117 IQRVD
+117 
-122 LFSEEVAL
+122 
-130 KYGYRADQRVM
+130 
-141 NIVLRPRFRAVTA
+141 
-154 DAGARGTTEGAREG
+154 
-168 ASVGVGVLR
+168 
-177 VQRDTRWQADFKAR
+177 
-191 HDDRLLESEREVVGA
+191 
-206 DGAPRPDAASRT
+206 
-218 LLPAAD
+218 
-224 QLSVNLV
+224 
-231 YARPWVEGLSATV
+231 
-244 NATVDETRR
+244 
-253 RSLLGL
+253 
-259 RPSLEGGQVLRRDV
+259 
-273 DTRDAHLGG
+273 
-282 LLQGA
+282 
-287 NAGWR
+287 
-292 WSATLNADRTD
+292 
-303 TATRVAGGDLAGR
+303 
-316 SRSDSL
+316 
-322 DLELLAVGA
+322 
-331 PLQLPAGDLGLT
+331 
-343 VKAGLGTRGI
+343 
-353 ESVARRL
+353 
-360 TGDVRTDLSRGQR
+360 
-373 DLRINLDIP
+373 
-382 LLRTED
+382 
-388 TGGRVTASLGHAI
+388 ASL
-401 EDVAEVGVLSTTNAG
+401 
-416 LNASIGRQWRAL
+416 GRQWRAL
-428 VSLVDDE
+428 VSVFDE
-435 NAPSMLQL
+435 QNAPSMQQL
-443 GAAVIPTPAVRTY
+443 GAAVIPTPSVQTY
-456 DFVRGEAVEIVRID
+456 DFVRGEAAEIVRID
-470 GGDPALRADS
+470 GGNPALRADS
-480 RKIFKVALGARPL
+480 RNIFKVALGARPL
-493 EGVDLDLNGEFT
+493 EGIDLDLNGEFT
-505 RSRVRGLVTTVP
+505 RSRVRGFVTTVP

-565 PWGPQPEMPSTPG
+565 PWGPQPEMPATPG
-578 RGGAPRSRDAT
+578 RGGTTRNRDAA
-589 PGGQGAPPAQRAAA
+589 PGAQGAPPAQGAPA

-608 SSPRGPPAGFDP
+608 SSQRGPPAGVNP

-645 LKDEVQIAPGL
+645 LKDEVEIAPGL

>member
-1 MPLLGATLLALAAAP
+1 MRAVENRPYWMPLLGATLLAFCAVPAP
-16 AAPQSSPPAGAA
+16 AQSSPPEG
-28 PDMPE
+28 
-33 AELEEVVVSG
+33 ELEEVVVSG
-43 RRPPGSVIGDIPP
+43 RRSPGSVIGDIPP

-85 SSGGRGGGRPVVLL
+85 SSGGRGSGRPVVLL
-99 NGVRISG
+99 NGVRVSG

-122 LFSEEVAL
+122 VFSEEVAL
-130 KYGYRADQRVM
+130 RYGYRADQRVL
-141 NIVLRPRFRAVTA
+141 NFVLRPRFRSVTA
-154 DAGARGTTEGAREG
+154 DAGARGTTEGGREG
-168 ASVGVGVLR
+168 TNVGVGVLR

-191 HDDRLLESEREVVGA
+191 HDDRLLESERGIVGV
-206 DGAPRPDAASRT
+206 DGVPRPDAAYRT
-218 LLPAAD
+218 ILPAVD
-224 QLSVNLV
+224 QLSINLV
-231 YARPWVEGLSATV
+231 YARPLIEGLSGTV

-259 RPSLEGGQVLRRDV
+259 RPSFAGPETLRRDV
-273 DTRDAHLGG
+273 DVREARFGG

-303 TATRVAGGDLAGR
+303 AATRVAGGDLAGR

-322 DLELLAVGA
+322 DLELLATGA

-373 DLRINLDIP
+373 DLRLNFDIP

-388 TGGRVTASLGHAI
+388 TDGRVTASLGHAI
-401 EDVAEVGVLSTTNAG
+401 EDVAEVGVLSTTNVG
-416 LNASIGRQWRAL
+416 LNASLGRKWRAL
-428 VSLVDDE
+428 LSVIDDE
-435 NAPSMLQL
+435 NAPTMQQL
-443 GAAVIPTPAVRTY
+443 GAAVIPTPSVQTY

-470 GGDPALRADS
+470 GGNPALRADS
-480 RKIFKVALGARPL
+480 RNIFKVALGARPL

-505 RSRVRGLVTTVP
+505 RSRLQGFITTVP

-526 FPGRFLRDP
+526 FPGRFVRDP

-545 PVNLEGRERDE
+545 PVNLDGRERDE

-565 PWGPQPEMPSTPG
+565 PWGPQPEMPATPG
-578 RGGAPRSRDAT
+578 RGGTTRNRDAA
-589 PGGQGAPPAQRAAA
+589 PGAPPA
-603 AQGGP
+603 GVN
-608 SSPRGPPAGFDP
+608 P

-629 FARRGSVQFTL
+629 FARRGSAQFTL
-640 VYTQR
+640 VYTER
-645 LKDEVQIAPGL
+645 LKDEVIIAPGL
-656 PMLDLL
+656 PKLDLL

-736 ARDKGSLRGV
+736 ARDKEFLRGV

-792 FFPSFAPPGRDTR
+792 FFPSFVPPARDTR

>member
-1 MPLLGATLLALAAAP
+1 MRVVKNRPSWMLLLGATLLAFCAAP
-16 AAPQSSPPAGAA
+16 APAQSSPPEG
-28 PDMPE
+28 D
-33 AELEEVVVSG
+33 LEEVVVSG
-43 RRPPGSVIGDIPP
+43 RRSPGAVIGDIPP
-56 ETTLSSQEIRAL
+56 ETTLSSQDIRAL

-85 SSGGRGGGRPVVLL
+85 SSGGRGSGRPVVLL
-99 NGVRISG
+99 NGVRVSG

-122 LFSEEVAL
+122 VFSEEVAL
-130 KYGYRADQRVM
+130 RYGFRADQRVL
-141 NIVLRPRFRAVTA
+141 NIVLRPRFRSVTA
-154 DAGARGTTEGAREG
+154 DAGARGTTEGGREG

-191 HDDRLLESEREVVGA
+191 HDDRLFESEREVVGA
-206 DGAPRPDAASRT
+206 DGVPRSDAAYRT
-218 LLPAAD
+218 LLPATD
-224 QLSVNLV
+224 QLSLNLV
-231 YARPWVEGLSATV
+231 YARPLIEGLSGTV

-253 RSLLGL
+253 RSLLGS
-259 RPSLEGGQVLRRDV
+259 RPLLEDGQVLRRDV
-273 DTRDAHLGG
+273 DTRDAHFGG

-303 TATRVAGGDLAGR
+303 AATRVAGGDLAGR
-316 SRSDSL
+316 SRSDSF
-322 DLELLAVGA
+322 DLELLATGA

-373 DLRINLDIP
+373 DLRLNLDLP

-388 TGGRVTASLGHAI
+388 TDGRVTASFGHAI
-401 EDVAEVGVLSTTNAG
+401 EDVAEVGVLSTTNIG
-416 LNASIGRQWRAL
+416 LNASLGRKWRAL
-428 VSLVDDE
+428 VSVIDDE
-435 NAPSMLQL
+435 NAPSMQQL
-443 GAAVIPTPAVRTY
+443 GAAVIPTPSVQTY
-456 DFVRGEAVEIVRID
+456 DFVRGEAAEIIRID
-470 GGDPALRADS
+470 GGNPALRADS
-480 RKIFKVALGARPL
+480 RNIFKVALGARPL

-505 RSRVRGLVTTVP
+505 RSRVRGFVTTVP

-526 FPGRFLRDP
+526 FPGRFVRDP

-565 PWGPQPEMPSTPG
+565 PWGPQPEMPATPW
-578 RGGAPRSRDAT
+578 RGGGTRNRDAA
-589 PGGQGAPPAQRAAA
+589 PGAPPA
-603 AQGGP
+603 GVN
-608 SSPRGPPAGFDP
+608 P

-629 FARRGSVQFTL
+629 FAQRGSVQFTL

-645 LKDEVQIAPGL
+645 LKDEVEIAPGL

-716 FAPLWA
+716 FAPRWA

-736 ARDKGSLRGV
+736 ARDKEFLRGV

-753 NLFDELPRVR
+753 NLFDDLPQVR
-763 DAAGAV
+763 DAAGVV

-792 FFPSFAPPGRDTR
+792 FFPSFVPPARGTR

>member
-1 MPLLGATLLALAAAP
+1 
-16 AAPQSSPPAGAA
+16 
-28 PDMPE
+28 MPE
-33 AELEEVVVSG
+33 GELEEVVVSG
-43 RRPPGSVIGDIPP
+43 RRTPGAVIGDIPA

-85 SSGGRGGGRPVVLL
+85 SSGSRGSGRPVVLL
-99 NGVRISG
+99 NGVRVSG

-122 LFSEEVAL
+122 ILSEEVAL

-154 DAGARGTTEGAREG
+154 DAVARGTTEGGRDG
-168 ASVGVGVLR
+168 ANVGVGVLR

-206 DGAPRPDAASRT
+206 DGMPRPDAAYRT
-218 LLPAAD
+218 LLPATD
-224 QLSVNLV
+224 QLSLNLV
-231 YARPWVEGLSATV
+231 YARPWGEGLSATV

-253 RSLLGL
+253 RSLLGQ
-259 RPSLEGGQVLRRDV
+259 RPSFAGPETLRRDV
-273 DTRDAHLGG
+273 DTREARFGG

-303 TATRVAGGDLAGR
+303 ASTRVAGGDLAGR

-322 DLELLAVGA
+322 DLELLATGA

-373 DLRINLDIP
+373 DLRINLDLP

-401 EDVAEVGVLSTTNAG
+401 EDVAEVGGLSTTNAA
-416 LNASIGRQWRAL
+416 LSASLGRQWRAL
-428 VSLVDDE
+428 VSVVDEE
-435 NAPSMLQL
+435 NAPSMQQL
-443 GAAVIPTPAVRTY
+443 GAAVIPTPSVQTY
-456 DFVRGEAVEIVRID
+456 DFVRGEAAEIVRID
-470 GGDPALRADS
+470 GGNPALRADS
-480 RKIFKVALGARPL
+480 RNIFKVALGARPL

-565 PWGPQPEMPSTPG
+565 PWGPQPEMPATPG
-578 RGGAPRSRDAT
+578 RGGAPRTRDAA
-589 PGGQGAPPAQRAAA
+589 PG
-603 AQGGP
+603 
-608 SSPRGPPAGFDP
+608 GPPAGVNP

-645 LKDEVQIAPGL
+645 LKDEVEIAPGL

>member
-1 MPLLGATLLALAAAP
+1 
-16 AAPQSSPPAGAA
+16 
-28 PDMPE
+28 MPE
-33 AELEEVVVSG
+33 GELEEVVVSG
-43 RRPPGSVIGDIPP
+43 RRTPGAVIGDIPA

-85 SSGGRGGGRPVVLL
+85 SSGSRGSGRPVVLL
-99 NGVRISG
+99 NGVRVSG

-122 LFSEEVAL
+122 ILSEEVAL

-154 DAGARGTTEGAREG
+154 DAVARGTTEGGRDG
-168 ASVGVGVLR
+168 ANVGVGVLR

-206 DGAPRPDAASRT
+206 DGMPRPDAAYRT
-218 LLPAAD
+218 LLPATD
-224 QLSVNLV
+224 QLSLNLV
-231 YARPWVEGLSATV
+231 YARPWGEGLSATV

-253 RSLLGL
+253 RSLLGQ
-259 RPSLEGGQVLRRDV
+259 RPSFAGPETLRRDV
-273 DTRDAHLGG
+273 DTREARFGG

-303 TATRVAGGDLAGR
+303 ASTRVAGGDLAGR

-322 DLELLAVGA
+322 DLELLATGA

-373 DLRINLDIP
+373 DLRINLDLP

-401 EDVAEVGVLSTTNAG
+401 EDVAEVGGLSTTNAA
-416 LNASIGRQWRAL
+416 LSASLGRQWRAL
-428 VSLVDDE
+428 VSVVDEE
-435 NAPSMLQL
+435 NAPSMQQL
-443 GAAVIPTPAVRTY
+443 GAAVIPTPSVQTY
-456 DFVRGEAVEIVRID
+456 DFVRGEAAEIVRID
-470 GGDPALRADS
+470 GGNPALRADS
-480 RKIFKVALGARPL
+480 RNIFKVALGARPL

-505 RSRVRGLVTTVP
+505 RSRVRGFLTTVP

-565 PWGPQPEMPSTPG
+565 PWGPQPEMPAMPG
-578 RGGAPRSRDAT
+578 RGGAPRTRDAA
-589 PGGQGAPPAQRAAA
+589 PG
-603 AQGGP
+603 
-608 SSPRGPPAGFDP
+608 GPPAGVNP

>member
-1 MPLLGATLLALAAAP
+1 MRVVENRPSWMLLLGATLLAFCAAP
-16 AAPQSSPPAGAA
+16 APAQSSPPEG
-28 PDMPE
+28 D
-33 AELEEVVVSG
+33 LEEVVVSG
-43 RRPPGSVIGDIPP
+43 RRSPGAVIGDIPP
-56 ETTLSSQEIRAL
+56 ETTLSSQDIRAL

-85 SSGGRGGGRPVVLL
+85 SSGGRGSGRPVVLL
-99 NGVRISG
+99 NGVRVSG

-122 LFSEEVAL
+122 VFSEEVAL
-130 KYGYRADQRVM
+130 RYGFRADQRVL
-141 NIVLRPRFRAVTA
+141 NIVLRPRFRSVTA
-154 DAGARGTTEGAREG
+154 DAGARGTTEGGREG
-168 ASVGVGVLR
+168 ANFGVGVLR

-191 HDDRLLESEREVVGA
+191 HDDRLFESEREVVGA
-206 DGAPRPDAASRT
+206 DGVPRSDAAYRT
-218 LLPAAD
+218 LLPATD
-224 QLSVNLV
+224 QLSLNLV
-231 YARPWVEGLSATV
+231 YARPLIEGLSGTV

-253 RSLLGL
+253 RSLLGS
-259 RPSLEGGQVLRRDV
+259 RPSLEDGQVLRRDV
-273 DTRDAHLGG
+273 DTRDAHFGG

-303 TATRVAGGDLAGR
+303 AATRVAGGDLAGR

-322 DLELLAVGA
+322 DLELLATGA

-373 DLRINLDIP
+373 DLRLNLDLP

-388 TGGRVTASLGHAI
+388 TDGRVTASFGHAI
-401 EDVAEVGVLSTTNAG
+401 EDVAEVGVLSTTNIG
-416 LNASIGRQWRAL
+416 LNASLGRKWRAL
-428 VSLVDDE
+428 VSVIDDE
-435 NAPSMLQL
+435 NAPSMQQL
-443 GAAVIPTPAVRTY
+443 GAAVIPTPSVQTY
-456 DFVRGEAVEIVRID
+456 DFVRGEAVEIIRID
-470 GGDPALRADS
+470 GGNPALRADS
-480 RKIFKVALGARPL
+480 RNIFKVALGARPL

-505 RSRVRGLVTTVP
+505 RSRVRGFVTTVP

-526 FPGRFLRDP
+526 FPGRFVRDP

-565 PWGPQPEMPSTPG
+565 PWGPQPEMPATPW
-578 RGGAPRSRDAT
+578 RGGGTRNRDAA
-589 PGGQGAPPAQRAAA
+589 PGAPPA
-603 AQGGP
+603 GVN
-608 SSPRGPPAGFDP
+608 P

-629 FARRGSVQFTL
+629 FAQRGSVQFTL

-645 LKDEVQIAPGL
+645 LKDEVEIAPGL

-716 FAPLWA
+716 FAPRWA
-722 VDLRLF
+722 VELRLF

-736 ARDKGSLRGV
+736 ARDKEFLRGV

-753 NLFDELPRVR
+753 NLFDDLPQVR
-763 DAAGAV
+763 DAAGVV

-792 FFPSFAPPGRDTR
+792 FFPSFVPPARGTR

>member
-1 MPLLGATLLALAAAP
+1 MRVVKNRPSWMLLLGATLLALCAAP
-16 AAPQSSPPAGAA
+16 APAQSPP
-28 PDMPE
+28 PE
-33 AELEEVVVSG
+33 GDLEEVVVSG
-43 RRPPGSVIGDIPP
+43 RRSPGAVIGDIPP
-56 ETTLSSQEIRAL
+56 ETTLSSQDIRAL

-85 SSGGRGGGRPVVLL
+85 SSGGRGSGRPVVLL
-99 NGVRISG
+99 NGVRVSG

-122 LFSEEVAL
+122 VFSEEVAL
-130 KYGYRADQRVM
+130 RYGFRADQRVL
-141 NIVLRPRFRAVTA
+141 NIVLRPRFRSVTA
-154 DAGARGTTEGAREG
+154 DAGARGTTEGGREG

-191 HDDRLLESEREVVGA
+191 HDDPLFESEREVVGA
-206 DGAPRPDAASRT
+206 DGVPRSDAAYRT
-218 LLPAAD
+218 LLPATD
-224 QLSVNLV
+224 QLSLNLV
-231 YARPWVEGLSATV
+231 YARPLIEGLSGTV

-253 RSLLGL
+253 RSLLGS
-259 RPSLEGGQVLRRDV
+259 RPSLEDGQVLRRDV
-273 DTRDAHLGG
+273 DTRDAHFGG

-303 TATRVAGGDLAGR
+303 AATRVAGGDLAGR

-322 DLELLAVGA
+322 DLELLATGA

-373 DLRINLDIP
+373 DLRLNLDLP
-382 LLRTED
+382 LLLTEVTD
-388 TGGRVTASLGHAI
+388 GRVTASFGHAI
-401 EDVAEVGVLSTTNAG
+401 EDVAEVGVLSTTNIG
-416 LNASIGRQWRAL
+416 LNASLGRKWRAL
-428 VSLVDDE
+428 VSVIDDE
-435 NAPSMLQL
+435 NAPSMQQL
-443 GAAVIPTPAVRTY
+443 GAAVIPTPSVQTY
-456 DFVRGEAVEIVRID
+456 DFVRGEAAEIIRID
-470 GGDPALRADS
+470 GGNPALRADS
-480 RKIFKVALGARPL
+480 RNIFKVALGARPL

-505 RSRVRGLVTTVP
+505 RSRVRGFVTTVP

-526 FPGRFLRDP
+526 FPGRFVRDP

-565 PWGPQPEMPSTPG
+565 PWGPQPEMPVTPW
-578 RGGAPRSRDAT
+578 RGGGTRNRDAA
-589 PGGQGAPPAQRAAA
+589 PGAPPA
-603 AQGGP
+603 GVN
-608 SSPRGPPAGFDP
+608 P

-629 FARRGSVQFTL
+629 FAQRGSVQFTL

-645 LKDEVQIAPGL
+645 LKDEVEIAPGL

-716 FAPLWA
+716 FAPRWA

-736 ARDKGSLRGV
+736 ARDKEFLRGV

-753 NLFDELPRVR
+753 NLFDDLPQVR
-763 DAAGAV
+763 DAAGVV

-792 FFPSFAPPGRDTR
+792 FFPSFVPPARGTR

>member
-1 MPLLGATLLALAAAP
+1 MRVVKNRPSWMLLLGATLLALCAAP
-16 AAPQSSPPAGAA
+16 APAQSSPPQG
-28 PDMPE
+28 D
-33 AELEEVVVSG
+33 LEEVVVSG
-43 RRPPGSVIGDIPP
+43 RRSPGAVIGDIPP
-56 ETTLSSQEIRAL
+56 ETTLSSQDIRAL

-85 SSGGRGGGRPVVLL
+85 SSGGRGSGRPVVLL
-99 NGVRISG
+99 NGVRVSG

-122 LFSEEVAL
+122 VFSEEVAL
-130 KYGYRADQRVM
+130 RYGFRADQRVL
-141 NIVLRPRFRAVTA
+141 NIVLRPRFRSVTA
-154 DAGARGTTEGAREG
+154 DAGARGTTEGGREG

-191 HDDRLLESEREVVGA
+191 HDDPLFESEREVVGA
-206 DGAPRPDAASRT
+206 DGVPRSDAAYRT
-218 LLPAAD
+218 LLPATD
-224 QLSVNLV
+224 QLSLNLV
-231 YARPWVEGLSATV
+231 YARPLIEGLSGTV

-253 RSLLGL
+253 RSLLGS
-259 RPSLEGGQVLRRDV
+259 RPLLEDGQVLRRDV
-273 DTRDAHLGG
+273 DTRDAHFGG

-303 TATRVAGGDLAGR
+303 AATRVAGGDLAGR

-322 DLELLAVGA
+322 DLELLATGA

-353 ESVARRL
+353 ESVAHRL

-373 DLRINLDIP
+373 DLRLNLDLP

-388 TGGRVTASLGHAI
+388 TDGRVTASFGHAI
-401 EDVAEVGVLSTTNAG
+401 EDVAEVGVLSTTNIG
-416 LNASIGRQWRAL
+416 LNASLGRKWRAL
-428 VSLVDDE
+428 VSVIDDE
-435 NAPSMLQL
+435 NAPSMQQL
-443 GAAVIPTPAVRTY
+443 GAAVIPTPSVQTY
-456 DFVRGEAVEIVRID
+456 DFVRGEAAEIIRID
-470 GGDPALRADS
+470 GGNPALRADS
-480 RKIFKVALGARPL
+480 RNIFKVALGARPL

-505 RSRVRGLVTTVP
+505 RSRVRGFITTVP

-526 FPGRFLRDP
+526 FPGRFVRDP

-565 PWGPQPEMPSTPG
+565 PWGPQPEMPATPW
-578 RGGAPRSRDAT
+578 RGGGTRNRDAA
-589 PGGQGAPPAQRAAA
+589 PGAPPA
-603 AQGGP
+603 GVN
-608 SSPRGPPAGFDP
+608 P

-629 FARRGSVQFTL
+629 FAQRGSVQFTL

-645 LKDEVQIAPGL
+645 LKDEVEIAPGL

-716 FAPLWA
+716 FAPRWA

-736 ARDKGSLRGV
+736 ARDKEFLRGV

-753 NLFDELPRVR
+753 NLFDDLPQVR
-763 DAAGAV
+763 DAAGVV

-792 FFPSFAPPGRDTR
+792 FFPSFVPPARGTR

>member
-1 MPLLGATLLALAAAP
+1 
-16 AAPQSSPPAGAA
+16 
-28 PDMPE
+28 MPE

-656 PMLDLL
+656 PTLDLL

-692 VIAKWREGS
+692 VIAKWRDGS
-701 RISGGATAAGPVDLD
+701 RVSGGTTAAGPVDLD

>member
-1 MPLLGATLLALAAAP
+1 
-16 AAPQSSPPAGAA
+16 
-28 PDMPE
+28 MPE
-33 AELEEVVVSG
+33 GELEEVVVSG
-43 RRPPGSVIGDIPP
+43 RRTPGAVIGDIPA

-85 SSGGRGGGRPVVLL
+85 SSGSRGSGRPVVLL
-99 NGVRISG
+99 NGVRVSG
-106 FAEVR
+106 FGEVR

-122 LFSEEVAL
+122 ILSEEVAL
-130 KYGYRADQRVM
+130 KYGYRADQRVL
-141 NIVLRPRFRAVTA
+141 NFVLRPRFRAVTA
-154 DAGARGTTEGAREG
+154 DAGARGTTEGGRDG
-168 ASVGVGVLR
+168 ANVGVGVLR

-206 DGAPRPDAASRT
+206 DGMPRPDAAYRT
-218 LLPAAD
+218 LLPATD
-224 QLSVNLV
+224 QLSLNLV
-231 YARPWVEGLSATV
+231 YARPWGEGLSATV

-253 RSLLGL
+253 RSLLGQ
-259 RPSLEGGQVLRRDV
+259 RPSFAGPETLRRDV
-273 DTRDAHLGG
+273 DTREARFGG

-303 TATRVAGGDLAGR
+303 ASTRVAGGDLAGR

-322 DLELLAVGA
+322 DLELLATGA

-360 TGDVRTDLSRGQR
+360 TDDVRTDLSRGQR
-373 DLRINLDIP
+373 DLRINLDFP

-388 TGGRVTASLGHAI
+388 TDGRVTASLGHAI
-401 EDVAEVGVLSTTNAG
+401 EDVAEVGGLSTTNAA
-416 LNASIGRQWRAL
+416 LSASLGRQWRAL
-428 VSLVDDE
+428 VSVVDEE
-435 NAPSMLQL
+435 NAPSMQQL
-443 GAAVIPTPAVRTY
+443 GAAVIPTPSVQTY
-456 DFVRGEAVEIVRID
+456 DFVRGEAAEIVRID
-470 GGDPALRADS
+470 GGNPALRADS
-480 RKIFKVALGARPL
+480 RNIFKVALGARPL

-565 PWGPQPEMPSTPG
+565 PWGPQPEMPATPG
-578 RGGAPRSRDAT
+578 RGGAPRTRDAA
-589 PGGQGAPPAQRAAA
+589 PG
-603 AQGGP
+603 
-608 SSPRGPPAGFDP
+608 GPPAGVNP

-645 LKDEVQIAPGL
+645 LKDEVEIAPGL